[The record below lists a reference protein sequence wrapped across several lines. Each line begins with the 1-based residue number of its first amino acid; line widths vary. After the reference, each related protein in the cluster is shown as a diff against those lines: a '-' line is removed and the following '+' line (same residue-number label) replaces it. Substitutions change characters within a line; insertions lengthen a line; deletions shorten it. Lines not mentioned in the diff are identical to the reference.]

1 MNPAAVELRLVVALT
16 NSRNSHRLERI
27 QRRLPER
34 LLTITTSHM
43 SPLLEKQRSAGY

>member
-34 LLTITTSHM
+34 LLTITNSHM